1 MSVLSASQHS
11 IQQMPKNDEPIA
23 SYLAELNKKSKR
35 NTFDGSY
42 NTTQK
47 KRSSGVIDK
56 IMRMLL
62 FKQKKT
68 HSNRNMMVISWPFDA
83 IHKTHIHFDADT
95 GEMTLG
101 KAPDWEIS
109 GLGSKQQDILLSSFI
124 KRVYAEIERNQQNMP
139 LPAMSAAAPAPA
151 PAQTMPQQA
160 QSKSASTKEFDRKRP
175 TKRAMSTPEAIAELN
190 KLCKQE
196 DPCTVYTDMVKIG
209 EGASGSVYKAQ
220 RIANKDIGQF
230 VAIKQIHLRR
240 QVRKDLIVDEVRMG
254 KVDQTHKNMVQHIE
268 SYIWKN
274 DVWIVM
280 EYMEGGSLTDI
291 VTQNYMAERE
301 IAAVCLEVLHG
312 LDYLHSRGIIH
323 RDIKSD
329 NILIGMQGQ
338 IKLSDFGYCA
348 QIDKKQS
355 KRTTLAGT
363 PCWMAPEV
371 VQRKEYGPSVDIWS
385 LGITAIEMV
394 EGSPPHLED
403 PEQAIRLLTTQRV
416 PPSLKDPE
424 QLSVTFR
431 DFLGKCLKFNAES
444 RPTAA
449 ELLQHP
455 FLTKAAPLACLL
467 PLIESAKKS
476 AALDDYPSPS

>member
-11 IQQMPKNDEPIA
+11 IQHMPKNDEPIA
-23 SYLAELNKKSKR
+23 SYLAELNKRSKR
-35 NTFDGSY
+35 STFDGSY

-47 KRSSGVIDK
+47 RRRSSGVIDK

-101 KAPDWEIS
+101 KAPDWEIC
-109 GLGSKQQDILLSSFI
+109 SKQQDILLSSFI
-124 KRVYAEIERNQQNMP
+124 KRVYAEIERNQP
-139 LPAMSAAAPAPA
+139 PPAMPATAAAAE
-151 PAQTMPQQA
+151 TMPQPQ
-160 QSKSASTKEFDRKRP
+160 QSKPASTKQSDRRRP

-220 RIANKDIGQF
+220 RIANKDNGQF

-240 QVRKDLIVDEVRMG
+240 QVRKDLIVDEVGMG
-254 KVDQTHKNMVQHIE
+254 KVDQAHKNMVQHIE

-455 FLTKAAPLACLL
+455 FLTKAAPLSCLL

>member
-1 MSVLSASQHS
+1 MSVMSASQHS
-11 IQQMPKNDEPIA
+11 IQQIPKNDEPIA
-23 SYLAELNKKSKR
+23 SYLAELNKRSKR
-35 NTFDGSY
+35 STFDGTF
-42 NTTQK
+42 NATQK
-47 KRSSGVIDK
+47 RKSSGVIDK
-56 IMRMLL
+56 IMR
-62 FKQKKT
+62 
-68 HSNRNMMVISWPFDA
+68 
-83 IHKTHIHFDADT
+83 
-95 GEMTLG
+95 EMTLG

-124 KRVYAEIERNQQNMP
+124 KRVYAEIEKNQQNRP
-139 LPAMSAAAPAPA
+139 IPAIPAPA
-151 PAQTMPQQA
+151 VETMPQQQQ
-160 QSKSASTKEFDRKRP
+160 QSKPESTKEFDRKRP
-175 TKRAMSTPEAIAELN
+175 VKKAMSTPEAIAELN

-196 DPCTVYTDMVKIG
+196 DPCTIYTDMVKIG

-220 RIANKDIGQF
+220 RISNKDNGQF

-254 KVDQTHKNMVQHIE
+254 KEDQAHKNMVQHIE

-312 LDYLHSRGIIH
+312 LNYLHSKGIIH

-424 QLSVTFR
+424 QLSATFR

-444 RPTAA
+444 RPSAA

-455 FLTKAAPLACLL
+455 FLTKAAPLSCLL

-476 AALDDYPSPS
+476 AALDDYPTPS

>member
-1 MSVLSASQHS
+1 MSVLRQQQSYFTTSQQN
-11 IQQMPKNDEPIA
+11 IQQTPKNDEPIA

-35 NTFDGSY
+35 NIFDSSH
-42 NTTQK
+42 NTLQK
-47 KRSSGVIDK
+47 RKSSGVFDK

-62 FKQKKT
+62 FKQKKVN
-68 HSNRNMMVISWPFDA
+68 SNRNMMVISWPFDA
-83 IHKTHIHFDADT
+83 IHKTHIHFDNNT

-109 GLGSKQQDILLSSFI
+109 GLGSKQQDVLLSSFI
-124 KRVYAEIERNQQNMP
+124 KRVYADIEKNQQNKTTPVIP
-139 LPAMSAAAPAPA
+139 L
-151 PAQTMPQQA
+151 QQPTPE
-160 QSKSASTKEFDRKRP
+160 STIQFNHNRP
-175 TKRAMSTPEAIAELN
+175 TKRVMSTPEAIAELN

-196 DPCTVYTDMVKIG
+196 DPCTIYTDMVKIG

-220 RIANKDIGQF
+220 RISDKETNNF
-230 VAIKQIHLRR
+230 VAIKQIHIRR
-240 QVRKDLIVDEVRMG
+240 QVRKDLIVDEVKMG
-254 KVDQTHKNMVQHIE
+254 KEDQAHKNMVQHIE

-301 IAAVCLEVLHG
+301 IAAVCLEVLNG
-312 LDYLHSRGIIH
+312 LNHLHSKGIIH

-394 EGSPPHLED
+394 EGSPPHLEN

-416 PPSLKDPE
+416 SPSLKDPE

-444 RPTAA
+444 RPSAT
-449 ELLQHP
+449 ELLKHP
-455 FLTKAAPLACLL
+455 FLTKAAPLTCLL

-476 AALDDYPSPS
+476 AALDDYPAHPK

>member
-1 MSVLSASQHS
+1 
-11 IQQMPKNDEPIA
+11 
-23 SYLAELNKKSKR
+23 
-35 NTFDGSY
+35 
-42 NTTQK
+42 
-47 KRSSGVIDK
+47 
-56 IMRMLL
+56 
-62 FKQKKT
+62 
-68 HSNRNMMVISWPFDA
+68 MMVISWPFDA
-83 IHKTHIHFDADT
+83 IHKTHIHFEADT

-124 KRVYAEIERNQQNMP
+124 KRVYDEIERNQQNKP
-139 LPAMSAAAPAPA
+139 TATVPVESSL
-151 PAQTMPQQA
+151 QQQPKPEA
-160 QSKSASTKEFDRKRP
+160 TKEFDRRRP
-175 TKRAMSTPEAIAELN
+175 TKKAMSTPEAIAELN

-196 DPCTVYTDMVKIG
+196 DPCSLYTDMIKIG
-209 EGASGSVYKAQ
+209 EGASGSVFKA
-220 RIANKDIGQF
+220 RRTSSNTNDKF

-254 KVDQTHKNMVQHIE
+254 REDQAHKNMVQHIE
-268 SYIWKN
+268 SFIWKN

-291 VTQNYMAERE
+291 VTQSFMSERE
-301 IAAVCLEVLHG
+301 IAAVCLEVLNG

-329 NILIGMQGQ
+329 NILIGNEGQ

-444 RPTAA
+444 RPSAA
-449 ELLQHP
+449 ELLLHP
-455 FLTKAAPLACLL
+455 FLAKAAPLSCLL
-467 PLIESAKKS
+467 PLIESAKKR
-476 AALDDYPSPS
+476 AVLDDYPNQS